1 MSQVIDHV
9 ALLPGY
15 LAAATVVAVL
25 LADLIAGRRGVTV
38 GVAAIG
44 FLATG
49 AGAGWLATQPARQTF
64 CSDGGCSYATSVPG
78 GVIAVTLCGLA
89 LAVLALSS
97 ALLRGDGEHRAPAG
111 EYVFLLS
118 CSLAGGIVLAYARD
132 LITLVVALE
141 TLTLPLYVLVA
152 MRGENRRSAEAAVN
166 FLLVSVAA
174 STVTLFGAAM
184 LYAATG
190 AVHLTALAASLS
202 EAVPT
207 VAAVG
212 AAMVIAGLAF
222 KLAAVPLHG
231 WAPGTYDG
239 APLPIAAYL
248 STASKLGGVAA
259 LLWVVTEAF
268 SPILNLIGPVLLVLA
283 VATMTVGNLV
293 ALRQHRTVRLLAW
306 SSIAQAGYLL
316 VPLGG
321 YAVVAGRTEV
331 AVAAAA
337 TAVLVFALFYVVM
350 ELTAFAA
357 VIRLRGA
364 DRDGGSVTDLAGS
377 LRSAPIPSIAL
388 LLAVAALAGLPPG
401 LAGLFAKVTVISAV
415 AELLP
420 WLAVIVAINAVI
432 GLVYYLRLGVEVVR
446 AGPAAPTATPWPTT
460 LVLTV
465 ATGVVVLVGFA
476 PQLLW
481 NIAAF

>member
-1 MSQVIDHV
+1 MSQAIDHV

-15 LAAATVVAVL
+15 LVAATAVTVL
-25 LADLIAGRRGVTV
+25 LADLFLGRRGVTI
-38 GVAAIG
+38 GVAAVG
-44 FLATG
+44 FTATG
-49 AGAGWLATQPARQTF
+49 TAAGWLATQPARQTF
-64 CSDGGCSYATSVPG
+64 CTVDGCSYVTGVPG
-78 GVIAVTLCGLA
+78 AVIAVTLCGLA
-89 LAVLALSS
+89 LAVLALSTG
-97 ALLRGDGEHRAPAG
+97 LLRGTGEYRAPTG

-118 CSLAGGIVLAYARD
+118 CSLAGGVILAYARD

-152 MRGENRRSAEAAVN
+152 MRGESRRSAEAAVN

-190 AVHLTALAASLS
+190 AVHLTALAAALS
-202 EAVPT
+202 GAIPT

-212 AAMVIAGLAF
+212 AAMVLAGLAF

-268 SPILNLIGPVLLVLA
+268 SPIVNLVGPILLVLA
-283 VATMTVGNLV
+283 VATMTIGNLV
-293 ALRQHRTVRLLAW
+293 ALRQRRTVRLLAW

-321 YAVVAGRTEV
+321 YAVVAADITS
-331 AVAAAA
+331 AA

-350 ELTAFAA
+350 ELAAFAA

-364 DRDGGSVTDLAGS
+364 DRDGGSVDDLAGS
-377 LRSAPIPSIAL
+377 LRSAPVPSIAL

-415 AELLP
+415 ADLLP
-420 WLAVIVAINAVI
+420 WLAVVVAINAVI
-432 GLVYYLRLGVEVVR
+432 GLVYYLRFGAVVVR
-446 AGPAAPTATPWPTT
+446 AGSPARPTTAWPTT
-460 LVLTV
+460 VVLTV
-465 ATGVVVLVGFA
+465 VTGVLVLVGLA

-481 NIAAF
+481 DLAAF